1 MPTPTRNPGPISY
14 SATIEQEEVESA
26 AAWVVFPHDLK
37 ELYGIGNLVPVVVTF
52 DGIQYRGSIAKMGPE
67 PMLLIRSDIRKQ
79 LGKARGDSVEVTV
92 TLDTTPRT
100 VKVPPELATAF
111 RDRPDAQKRFKELS
125 YTNQREYAEWIT
137 SSKRPDTK
145 ERRIAKAVDMI
156 AAGKPLR

>member
-37 ELYGIGNLVPVVVTF
+37 ELYGIGNLAPVVVTF

-125 YTNQREYAEWIT
+125 YTNQREYAQWIT